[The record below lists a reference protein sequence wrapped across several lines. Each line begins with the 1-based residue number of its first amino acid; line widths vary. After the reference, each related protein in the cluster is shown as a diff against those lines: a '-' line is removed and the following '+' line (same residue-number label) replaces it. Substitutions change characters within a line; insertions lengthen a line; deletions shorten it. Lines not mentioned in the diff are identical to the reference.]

1 MGLSGRRKI
10 RIGDILINEG
20 IISPEQLD
28 EALAKQRE
36 NKKRLGE
43 ILVNDGYVTDET
55 MANALCHQLGY
66 ERADLQKM
74 CIRDST
80 GTVQSTNT
88 AAFQN
93 ACSGAFKD
101 TFAGTG

>member
-55 MANALCHQLGY
+55 MANALCHQLG
-66 ERADLQKM
+66 
-74 CIRDST
+74 
-80 GTVQSTNT
+80 
-88 AAFQN
+88 
-93 ACSGAFKD
+93 
-101 TFAGTG
+101 

>member
-36 NKKRLGE
+36 NKND
-43 ILVNDGYVTDET
+43 LVKFLLMMD
-55 MANALCHQLGY
+55 M
-66 ERADLQKM
+66 
-74 CIRDST
+74 
-80 GTVQSTNT
+80 
-88 AAFQN
+88 
-93 ACSGAFKD
+93 
-101 TFAGTG
+101 